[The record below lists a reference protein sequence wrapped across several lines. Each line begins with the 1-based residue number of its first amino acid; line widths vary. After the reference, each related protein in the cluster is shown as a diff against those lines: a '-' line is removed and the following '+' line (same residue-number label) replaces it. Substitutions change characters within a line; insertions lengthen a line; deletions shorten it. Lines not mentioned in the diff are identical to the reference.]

1 MRATILHGA
10 GDIRVED
17 VPDARV
23 EQPSDVVVRV
33 LQAGICGSDLHRYRR
48 GADGAPESL
57 GHEFIGIV
65 EDVGAE
71 VGRVKRGDL
80 VVSPWA
86 FSDGTCEFCRDGRFN
101 NCKHGGSFS
110 YAVPGAQAEAVRV
123 PLADS
128 TLVKLP
134 VAADSALMPS
144 LLTLTDSYPTGHHGA
159 VRAGVTPRTTVTV
172 IGDGSVGLSAVLAA
186 KRLGAERIILMGR
199 HKERTDLGREFGA
212 TDVVAERGPEGV
224 AKVLELTGGDG
235 THRVIEAVGYRAA
248 LEQAMGVVRTGGV
261 ISSIGV
267 PQYTDAPTGLPFYRR
282 GLTLTGGSAPVRA
295 FIEELMPDILDGTVQ
310 PGRVFDSAMPL
321 DDVAEGY
328 RAMSDREALKVRITP

>member
-48 GADGAPESL
+48 GVDGAPESL

-65 EDVGAE
+65 EEVGSE

-172 IGDGSVGLSAVLAA
+172 IGDGAVGLSAVLAA

-310 PGRVFDSAMPL
+310 PGRVFDSAMSL